1 MLKRPLVVGLALVI
15 PIAAAIAL
23 LVTTGEPA
31 LLGNVLML
39 AVSVGIFVGTLSLG
53 DRPAALGDR
62 TAALGDRTAALG
74 DRTAALGRTE
84 ALPAPV
90 EGSKLERTGEH

>member
-62 TAALGDRTAALG
+62 TAALG
-74 DRTAALGRTE
+74 RTE